1 MLSNPERRLRRDP
14 NTGESARTPLLAPAA
29 TAAAPRSASSSA
41 ASVAAA
47 LQKQAQSFTALITVS
62 LLASVLL
69 LSTLAQVSVT
79 AALFRE
85 TGFHAHPEWGWVYVS
100 NAFSSSPELAVMWA
114 CNVMPVLGALFVV
127 SWCDSSFGHNAERWK
142 AASFCA
148 ALLAQFGLFL
158 VVFCDSSSA
167 GLWHRWGV
175 GMFVLF
181 TSALHLRVAI
191 VDEGVATKFNFG
203 HHTRNWRILLALVAL
218 AGLLAFVS
226 NFQANDP
233 SQSSKMWSCLGEYVI
248 LVCFVLLN
256 MLSAFC
262 VVRVAFYWH
271 LV

>member
-1 MLSNPERRLRRDP
+1 M
-14 NTGESARTPLLAPAA
+14 
-29 TAAAPRSASSSA
+29 
-41 ASVAAA
+41 
-47 LQKQAQSFTALITVS
+47 ALITVS

-114 CNVMPVLGALFVV
+114 CNVMPVLGALFLV
-127 SWCDSSFGHNAERWK
+127 SWCDSSFGHNALGWK

-158 VVFCDSSSA
+158 VVFCDASSA
-167 GLWHRWGV
+167 GLWHRVGV
-175 GMFVLF
+175 GLFVSF
-181 TSALHLRVAI
+181 TSVLHLRVAV
-191 VDEGVATKFNFG
+191 VDESVAKKFNFG
-203 HHTRNWRILLALVAL
+203 HQTRNWRVLLTVVLLV
-218 AGLLAFVS
+218 GLLAFVV
-226 NFQANDP
+226 NFQTDDP
-233 SQSSKMWSCLGEYVI
+233 QQSSKMWSCLGEYVI